1 VKEKLSLSSLT
12 KKVLLGILIIITLS
26 FLVAFLYYN
35 GKNRAEDPR
44 IVQTKYM
51 FREYDNLM
59 KENQFTSALPI
70 LDRID
75 SILLI
80 VPGYNDSYER
90 AIVRNN
96 RGSAFLGMALYN
108 STDSTEKS
116 RLLTIAK
123 INIESSIT
131 IYNNW
136 LNRHSGLSKEELYK
150 SIYPFFQE
158 NDKAFTGKN
167 IQNIL
172 QKRVEDL
179 ETAQKETP
187 RRLSVCYTNLG
198 AIFRHQYKQDEAVK
212 NYVKAIELW
221 KDNYTARNNFNVLM
235 GKPPKD
241 RSIINQLFPPDKKNF
256 N

>member
-1 VKEKLSLSSLT
+1 MEKLLSLSSST
-12 KKVLLGILIIITLS
+12 KKVLLGIFIIIATS

-51 FREYDNLM
+51 FRQYDNLM
-59 KENQFTSALPI
+59 KENQFTPAMTV

-75 SILLI
+75 SILRI
-80 VPGYNDSYER
+80 VPGYSGSYER
-90 AIVRNN
+90 AIVFNN
-96 RGSAFLGMALYN
+96 RGSAYLGMALYH
-108 STDSTEKS
+108 SSDSTEKS
-116 RLLTIAK
+116 SLLTIAK
-123 INIESSIT
+123 TNIDSSIS

-136 LNRHSGLSKEELYK
+136 LKKNSGLSKEELHK
-150 SIYPFFQE
+150 SVYPFFPE
-158 NDKAFTGKN
+158 NDPAFRGKN
-167 IQNIL
+167 FKKIL

-179 ETAQKETP
+179 EAAQKETP
-187 RRLSVCYTNLG
+187 RRLSVCYTNMGTIL
-198 AIFRHQYKQDEAVK
+198 RHQYKQDEAV
-212 NYVKAIELW
+212 NSYIIAIGLW

-241 RSIINQLFPPDKKNF
+241 RSIINQLFPPDKKNY

>member
-1 VKEKLSLSSLT
+1 MTLSPQT
-12 KKVLLGILIIITLS
+12 KKVAAGILIIISVS
-26 FLVAFLYYN
+26 FLTAYIYYN

-59 KENQFTSALPI
+59 KENQFTSGLAI

-75 SILLI
+75 SIFLI
-80 VPGYNDSYER
+80 VPGYTDSYER
-90 AIVRNN
+90 AIVCNN
-96 RGSAFLGMALYN
+96 RGSAYLGMALYN
-108 STDSTEKS
+108 STDSTEKI
-116 RLLTIAK
+116 RLLLIAET
-123 INIESSIT
+123 NIDSAIS
-131 IYNNW
+131 IYNYW
-136 LNRHSGLSKEELYK
+136 LRRHSGLSEEELYK
-150 SIYPFFQE
+150 SIFPFFPE
-158 NDKAFTGKN
+158 NDPAFKGKN
-167 IQNIL
+167 LKKIL
-172 QKRVEDL
+172 KKRVDDL

-198 AIFRHQYKQDEAVK
+198 TILRHQYKQDEAVK
-212 NYVKAIELW
+212 SYIKAIELW

-241 RSIINQLFPPDKKNF
+241 RSIINQLFPPDKKNY